1 MDARVRSAAAPDLNL
16 GRHPLIDC
24 DNPLAMATKQHQ
36 VLDVVELAVESGRW
50 PAGTVGTV
58 VEADDHQALVE
69 ISDDRG
75 HALDFVALPHE
86 ALRHHGAADARI
98 AS

>member
-1 MDARVRSAAAPDLNL
+1 MSP
-16 GRHPLIDC
+16 C
-24 DNPLAMATKQHQ
+24 DNRTVAATPHA
-36 VLDVVELAVESGRW
+36 VLDIVELAVDSGRW

-58 VEADDHQALVE
+58 VESDSERALVE

-75 HALDFVALPHE
+75 HGLHFIAVPHYALAPAGDHATERF
-86 ALRHHGAADARI
+86 

>member
-1 MDARVRSAAAPDLNL
+1 MTEP
-16 GRHPLIDC
+16 RH
-24 DNPLAMATKQHQ
+24 A
-36 VLDVVELAVESGRW
+36 VLDVVELLVDSGRW

-58 VEADDHQALVE
+58 VEADPERLLIE

-75 HALDFVALPHE
+75 HGLDFVALPHD
-86 ALRHHGAADARI
+86 AVAAADASTTGAPGRRRA

>member
-1 MDARVRSAAAPDLNL
+1 MNRCENQQTMPEP
-16 GRHPLIDC
+16 RHAI
-24 DNPLAMATKQHQ
+24 
-36 VLDVVELAVESGRW
+36 LDVVELLVDSGRW

-58 VEADDHQALVE
+58 VEADAEQALVE

-75 HALDFVALPHE
+75 HALDFISVT
-86 ALRHHGAADARI
+86 HGALGSRPSRSEDRV

>member
-1 MDARVRSAAAPDLNL
+1 
-16 GRHPLIDC
+16 
-24 DNPLAMATKQHQ
+24 MADTRHQ
-36 VLDVVELAVESGRW
+36 VLDVVELRTDSGRW

-58 VEADDHQALVE
+58 VEADDNRVLVE

-75 HALDFVALPHE
+75 HALDFIALPHE
-86 ALRHHGAADARI
+86 SLAASSRSDAPKL

>member
-1 MDARVRSAAAPDLNL
+1 MAST
-16 GRHPLIDC
+16 RH
-24 DNPLAMATKQHQ
+24 A
-36 VLDVVELAVESGRW
+36 VLDVVELLTDSGRW

-58 VEADDHQALVE
+58 VEADDARAMVE

-75 HALDFVALPHE
+75 HGLDFISVPHDALAP
-86 ALRHHGAADARI
+86 AGDRAGQRF

>member
-1 MDARVRSAAAPDLNL
+1 MPEP
-16 GRHPLIDC
+16 RHSI
-24 DNPLAMATKQHQ
+24 
-36 VLDVVELAVESGRW
+36 LDVVELLADSGRW

-58 VEADDHQALVE
+58 VEADADKALVE

-75 HALDFVALPHE
+75 HALDFVSLPHH
-86 ALRHHGAADARI
+86 ALAPRPSRSEDRV

>member
-1 MDARVRSAAAPDLNL
+1 MTEP
-16 GRHPLIDC
+16 RH
-24 DNPLAMATKQHQ
+24 A
-36 VLDVVELAVESGRW
+36 VLDVVELLVDSGRG

-58 VEADDHQALVE
+58 VEADPERLLIE

-75 HALDFVALPHE
+75 HGLDFVALPHDAVAAAE
-86 ALRHHGAADARI
+86 ASTTAAPDRRRA

>member
-1 MDARVRSAAAPDLNL
+1 MVMSEP
-16 GRHPLIDC
+16 RHS
-24 DNPLAMATKQHQ
+24 
-36 VLDVVELAVESGRW
+36 VLDVVELLVDSGRW

-58 VEADDHQALVE
+58 VEADSERVLIE

-75 HALDFVALPHE
+75 HGLDFVALPHD
-86 ALRHHGAADARI
+86 AVAAAGASTSAAPSRRA

>member
-1 MDARVRSAAAPDLNL
+1 
-16 GRHPLIDC
+16 
-24 DNPLAMATKQHQ
+24 MADKHHQ
-36 VLDVVELAVESGRW
+36 VLDVVELRVDSGRW

-58 VEADDHQALVE
+58 VEADDKQALIE

-75 HALDFVALPHE
+75 HALDFVTLPHN
-86 ALRHHGAADARI
+86 ALAPHRDPTQQV